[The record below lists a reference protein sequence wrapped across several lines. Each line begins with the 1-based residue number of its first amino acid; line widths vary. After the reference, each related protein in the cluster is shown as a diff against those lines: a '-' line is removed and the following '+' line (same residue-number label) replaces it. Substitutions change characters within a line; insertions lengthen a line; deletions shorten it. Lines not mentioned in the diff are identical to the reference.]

1 MPSPLF
7 ETPDALEAA
16 IAASLQ
22 ARRDKLIRSMRNR
35 RIGMRIVFVLSQ
47 VASSSPLRTSPAWP
61 LEKALEFD
69 RSHARPER
77 ASAA

>member
-47 VASSSPLRTSPAWP
+47 VA
-61 LEKALEFD
+61 
-69 RSHARPER
+69 
-77 ASAA
+77 